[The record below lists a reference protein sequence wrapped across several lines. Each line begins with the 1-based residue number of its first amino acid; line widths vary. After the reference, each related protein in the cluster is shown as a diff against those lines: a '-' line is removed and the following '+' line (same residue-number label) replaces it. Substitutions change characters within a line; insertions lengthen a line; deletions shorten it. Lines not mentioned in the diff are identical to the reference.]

1 MDSVSNEK
9 VISLLKEYN
18 DKKNELDIIKNTTPN
33 QMWTHDLTI
42 FMELYQL
49 HNFEW
54 NIKQNE
60 DIINKP
66 NKPNKQA
73 KIIKSTKTTK
83 KVLSKK

>member
-1 MDSVSNEK
+1 
-9 VISLLKEYN
+9 
-18 DKKNELDIIKNTTPN
+18 
-33 QMWTHDLTI
+33 MWTHDLTI